1 MTGRAGSC
9 PGRRRRLCRRAGDL
23 RRGGGLIPGR
33 GGLRVT
39 DRSTLLLSMRGIN
52 KQFLGVS
59 ALRDAHFQVA
69 RGEVHALIGQNGAGK
84 STIIKILTGVYT
96 KDSGR
101 IEFDGRE
108 VAFSSPHAA
117 QLAGLST
124 IYQEVNLVPFRSVA
138 ENVFLNRE
146 PKRYALIDWGRMN
159 REAAAILRRLDMGV
173 DVSRP
178 LYEYSIATQQMT
190 ALARALSTEAKLVI
204 MDEPTSALA
213 DNEVQTLFRVIRQLK
228 GEGISVVFVSHRL
241 DELYAVCDRVTV
253 MRDGRT
259 VEERAMSEIGRYELV
274 AKMLGRELAE
284 ELSHR
289 RADDDGARA
298 DQPPVIEAVDLRR
311 GRALDGVS
319 LSIRPGEIV
328 GLAGLLGSGRSETA
342 RAIFGADPPESGT
355 VAVNGTPL
363 RLRSPRD
370 AVEHRIGF
378 APEDRKTEG
387 IIPQLSV
394 RENLTLAL
402 LPHLRR
408 HGIVDRRRQ
417 AETVDRFIKAIGIK
431 CSSPDQPIRE
441 LSGGNQQKVL
451 LARWLCIDPQL
462 LILDEPTRGIDVGAK
477 RDIQVLVRQL
487 ADEGLAVLLI
497 SSELE
502 EIVSDS
508 DRVVTLRDGRSVA
521 ELSGGRITE
530 DALMRAMATG
540 TAADDAGPDARPDER
555 PAGGQA

>member
-1 MTGRAGSC
+1 MQ
-9 PGRRRRLCRRAGDL
+9 
-23 RRGGGLIPGR
+23 
-33 GGLRVT
+33 
-39 DRSTLLLSMRGIN
+39 GIN
-52 KQFLGVS
+52 KAFVGVA
-59 ALRDAHFQVA
+59 ALSDARFEVA
-69 RGEVHALIGQNGAGK
+69 PGEVHALIGQNGAGK
-84 STIIKILTGVYT
+84 STLIKVLTGVYAR
-96 KDSGR
+96 DSGR
-101 IEFDGRE
+101 IDFDGRE

-146 PKRYALIDWGRMN
+146 PTRFRVIDWGRMN
-159 REAAAILRRLDMGV
+159 REATAILRRLDV
-173 DVSRP
+173 DVDVTRP
-178 LYEYSIATQQMT
+178 IYEYSIATQQMT

-213 DNEVQTLFRVIRQLK
+213 EQEVQTLFRVIRQLK
-228 GEGISVVFVSHRL
+228 SEGISVVFVSHRL

-259 VEERAMSEIGRYELV
+259 IEVRPMSEISRYELV
-274 AKMLGRELAE
+274 SKMLGRELAE
-284 ELSHR
+284 QLSHR
-289 RADDDGARA
+289 RADDDAELA
-298 DQPPVIEAVDLRR
+298 DRQPVLEAAELRR

-319 LSIRPGEIV
+319 LSIRSGEIV

-342 RAIFGADPPESGT
+342 RAIFGAEPPDSGT
-355 VAVNGTPL
+355 VTVDGSPL
-363 RLRSPRD
+363 HLKSPKD
-370 AVEHRIGF
+370 AVANKIGF

-408 HGIVDRRRQ
+408 HGIVDGKRQ
-417 AETVDRFIKAIGIK
+417 AATVDRFIKAIGIK

-451 LARWLCIDPQL
+451 LARWLCTSPKL
-462 LILDEPTRGIDVGAK
+462 LLLDEPTRGIDVGAK

-502 EIVSDS
+502 ELIADS

-521 ELSGGRITE
+521 ELTGDQITE
-530 DALMRAMATG
+530 DALMQAMATG
-540 TAADDAGPDARPDER
+540 AAADDAGADAQA
-555 PAGGQA
+555 AGSQE

>member
-1 MTGRAGSC
+1 MPHRSEEKLPVA
-9 PGRRRRLCRRAGDL
+9 
-23 RRGGGLIPGR
+23 
-33 GGLRVT
+33 
-39 DRSTLLLSMRGIN
+39 DRSTPLLSMQGIS
-52 KQFLGVS
+52 KQFLGVP
-59 ALRDAHFQVA
+59 ALREARFEVA

-84 STIIKILTGVYT
+84 STLIKVLTGVYA
-96 KDSGR
+96 KDAGR

-146 PKRYALIDWGRMN
+146 PKRLGLIDWRRMN
-159 REAAAILRRLDMGV
+159 REAAGVLHRLDIDV
-173 DVSRP
+173 DVTRP

-190 ALARALSTEAKLVI
+190 ALARALSTEARLVI

-213 DNEVQTLFRVIRQLK
+213 EQEVQTLFGVIRRLK
-228 GEGISVVFVSHRL
+228 SEGISVVFVSHRL

-259 VEERAMSEIGRYELV
+259 VEECPMSGISRFELV
-274 AKMLGRELAE
+274 SRMLGRELAA

-289 RADDDGARA
+289 RAAEDDAVPAG
-298 DQPPVIEAVDLRR
+298 PPVLEAVDLRR

-319 LSIRPGEIV
+319 LSIRPREIV

-342 RAIFGADPPESGT
+342 RAIFGADPLDSGT
-355 VAVNGTPL
+355 IAVEGRPL

-370 AVEHRIGF
+370 AVAHKIAF
-378 APEDRKTEG
+378 APEDRKTDG

-394 RENLTLAL
+394 RENITLAL
-402 LPHLRR
+402 LPQLRR
-408 HGIVDRRRQ
+408 HGIVDRKRQ
-417 AETVDRFIKAIGIK
+417 ARIVDRFIGAIGIK
-431 CSSPDQPIRE
+431 CSSREQPVRE
-441 LSGGNQQKVL
+441 LSGGNQQKVI
-451 LARWLCIDPQL
+451 LARWLCIDPKL
-462 LILDEPTRGIDVGAK
+462 LIVDEPTRGIDVGAK

-502 EIVSDS
+502 EIIADAN
-508 DRVVTLRDGRSVA
+508 RVVTLRDGRSVA
-521 ELSGGRITE
+521 ELTGDHVTE
-530 DALMRAMATG
+530 DALMQAMATG
-540 TAADDAGPDARPDER
+540 AAADDAGEHVDPARGE
-555 PAGGQA
+555 A

>member
-1 MTGRAGSC
+1 MP
-9 PGRRRRLCRRAGDL
+9 PGPEDTLGPRRRHPVPNTEGFPVADG
-23 RRGGGLIPGR
+23 P
-33 GGLRVT
+33 
-39 DRSTLLLSMRGIN
+39 SPLLSMQGIT
-52 KQFLGVS
+52 KRFLGS
-59 ALRDAHFQVA
+59 PALLDAHFEVA

-84 STIIKILTGVYT
+84 STLIKVLTGVYA

-108 VAFSSPHAA
+108 VAFPSPHAA

-146 PKRYALIDWGRMN
+146 PKRFGLIDWRRMN
-159 REAAAILRRLDMGV
+159 REAAAILRRLDIDI
-173 DVSRP
+173 DVTRP
-178 LYEYSIATQQMT
+178 LHDYAIATQQMT

-213 DNEVQTLFRVIRQLK
+213 EQEVQTLFRVIRRLK
-228 GEGISVVFVSHRL
+228 AEGVSVVFVSHRL
-241 DELYAVCDRVTV
+241 DELYAVSDRVTV

-259 VEERAMSEIGRYELV
+259 IEERPMAEISRYELV
-274 AKMLGRELAE
+274 SKMLGRELAE
-284 ELSHR
+284 QLSHR
-289 RADDDGARA
+289 RADEDGELAGQR
-298 DQPPVIEAVDLRR
+298 PVLEAADLRR

-328 GLAGLLGSGRSETA
+328 GLAGLLGSGRTETA
-342 RAIFGADPPESGT
+342 RAIFGADPLDSGT
-355 VAVNGTPL
+355 IRIDGAPVQV
-363 RLRSPRD
+363 RSPRT
-370 AVEHRIGF
+370 AVEHNIGLSS
-378 APEDRKTEG
+378 EDRKTEG
-387 IIPQLSV
+387 IIPHLSV

-408 HGIVDRRRQ
+408 HGIVDRKRQ
-417 AETVDRFIKAIGIK
+417 TEVVDRFITAIGIK
-431 CSSPDQPIRE
+431 CSSPEQPIRE

-451 LARWLCIDPQL
+451 LARWLCTDPRL

-477 RDIQVLVRQL
+477 RDIQALVRQL
-487 ADEGLAVLLI
+487 ADDGLAVLLI

-502 EIVSDS
+502 EIIANS

-521 ELSGGRITE
+521 GFSGDQITE
-530 DALMRAMATG
+530 EALMQAMATG
-540 TAADDAGPDARPDER
+540 SAADDAGGDVVDD
-555 PAGGQA
+555 AGGDVVDGAGNDAPNADPA

>member
-1 MTGRAGSC
+1 ME
-9 PGRRRRLCRRAGDL
+9 GRRLLVVDSA
-23 RRGGGLIPGR
+23 P
-33 GGLRVT
+33 
-39 DRSTLLLSMRGIN
+39 LLSMHGIN
-52 KQFLGVS
+52 KQFLGIP
-59 ALRDAHFQVA
+59 ALRDAHFEVA

-84 STIIKILTGVYT
+84 STLIKVLTGVHA

-108 VAFSSPHAA
+108 VSFSSPHAA

-124 IYQEVNLVPFRSVA
+124 IYQEVNLVPFRSLA

-146 PKRYALIDWGRMN
+146 PRRFGLIDWGRMN
-159 REAAAILRRLDMGV
+159 REAAAVLHRLELVV
-173 DVSRP
+173 DVTRP
-178 LYEYSIATQQMT
+178 LNEYSIATQQMT
-190 ALARALSTEAKLVI
+190 ALARALSTEARLVI

-213 DNEVQTLFRVIRQLK
+213 EHEVQTLFRVIRQIK
-228 GEGISVVFVSHRL
+228 DEGISVIFVSHRL

-259 VEERAMSEIGRYELV
+259 IEQCPMSGISRYELV
-274 AKMLGRELAE
+274 SKMLGRELAE
-284 ELSHR
+284 QLSR
-289 RADDDGARA
+289 RRSGE
-298 DQPPVIEAVDLRR
+298 EALHSDREPLLEAEDLHR

-328 GLAGLLGSGRSETA
+328 GLAGLLGSGRTETA
-342 RAIFGADPPESGT
+342 RAIFGADPLDSGT
-355 VAVNGTPL
+355 VTLEGAPL
-363 RLRSPRD
+363 RLKSPAD
-370 AVEHRIGF
+370 AVEHKIGMSS
-378 APEDRKTEG
+378 EDRKTEG

-408 HGIVDRRRQ
+408 HGIVDRKQ
-417 AETVDRFIKAIGIK
+417 QTEIVDRFIRSIGIK
-431 CSSPDQPIRE
+431 CSSPEQPIRE

-451 LARWLCIDPQL
+451 LARWLCTNPKL

-487 ADEGLAVLLI
+487 ADDGLAVLLI

-508 DRVVTLRDGRSVA
+508 DRVVALRDGRTVA
-521 ELSGGRITE
+521 ELPGDQITE

-540 TAADDAGPDARPDER
+540 SATDEDAAADAGATRSQ
-555 PAGGQA
+555 G

>member
-1 MTGRAGSC
+1 
-9 PGRRRRLCRRAGDL
+9 
-23 RRGGGLIPGR
+23 
-33 GGLRVT
+33 
-39 DRSTLLLSMRGIN
+39 
-52 KQFLGVS
+52 
-59 ALRDAHFQVA
+59 
-69 RGEVHALIGQNGAGK
+69 
-84 STIIKILTGVYT
+84 
-96 KDSGR
+96 
-101 IEFDGRE
+101 
-108 VAFSSPHAA
+108 
-117 QLAGLST
+117 
-124 IYQEVNLVPFRSVA
+124 VPFRSVA

-146 PKRYALIDWGRMN
+146 PKRFGLIDWGRMN
-159 REAAAILRRLDMGV
+159 REAAAILRRLDIDV

-178 LYEYSIATQQMT
+178 LYEFSIATQQMT

-259 VEERAMSEIGRYELV
+259 IEERTMSDISRYELV
-274 AKMLGRELAE
+274 STMLGRELAE
-284 ELSHR
+284 QLSHR
-289 RADDDGARA
+289 RGPEDDTLLAT
-298 DQPPVIEAVDLRR
+298 PPMLEAAELRR

-319 LSIRPGEIV
+319 VSIRPGEIV
-328 GLAGLLGSGRSETA
+328 GLAGLLGSGRTETA
-342 RAIFGADPPESGT
+342 RAIFGADPLDSGT
-355 VAVNGTPL
+355 VAVDGTPL
-363 RLRSPRD
+363 NLKSPAD
-370 AVEHRIGF
+370 GVKHKIGF
-378 APEDRKTEG
+378 SSEDRKTEG
-387 IIPQLSV
+387 IIAQLSV

-402 LPHLRR
+402 LPRLRR

-417 AETVDRFIKAIGIK
+417 TETVDRFIKAIGIK
-431 CSSPDQPIRE
+431 CSSPDQPVRE

-451 LARWLCIDPQL
+451 LARWLCTDPKL

-502 EIVSDS
+502 EIISDS

-521 ELSGGRITE
+521 ELTGDQITE
-530 DALMRAMATG
+530 SALMQAIATG
-540 TAADDAGPDARPDER
+540 TAVDSARPAEEQ
-555 PAGGQA
+555 P

>member
-1 MTGRAGSC
+1 M
-9 PGRRRRLCRRAGDL
+9 
-23 RRGGGLIPGR
+23 
-33 GGLRVT
+33 
-39 DRSTLLLSMRGIN
+39 LSMRGIN
-52 KQFLGVS
+52 KQFLGVP
-59 ALRDAHFQVA
+59 ALRDADFEVA
-69 RGEVHALIGQNGAGK
+69 PGEVHALIGQNGAGK
-84 STIIKILTGVYT
+84 STLIKILTGVYS

-108 VAFSSPHAA
+108 VDFSSPHAA

-146 PKRYALIDWGRMN
+146 PKRFGLIDWRRMN
-159 REAAAILRRLDMGV
+159 REAAAILRRLDIDV
-173 DVSRP
+173 DVTRP
-178 LYEYSIATQQMT
+178 LYEYAIATQQMT
-190 ALARALSTEAKLVI
+190 ALARALSTEARLVI

-213 DNEVQTLFRVIRQLK
+213 ENEVQTLFRVIRQLK
-228 GEGISVVFVSHRL
+228 SEGISVVFVSHRL
-241 DELYAVCDRVTV
+241 DELYAVCDRVTI

-259 VEERAMSEIGRYELV
+259 IEQRPMSEISRYELV
-274 AKMLGRELAE
+274 SKMLGRELAE

-289 RADDDGARA
+289 RADEQGALA
-298 DQPPVIEAVDLRR
+298 DREPLLEAVDLHR
-311 GRALDGVS
+311 GRALEGVS
-319 LSIRPGEIV
+319 VSVRPGEIV

-342 RAIFGADPPESGT
+342 RAIFGADPPDSGT
-355 VAVNGTPL
+355 VAVDGAPL
-363 RLRSPRD
+363 HLRSPRD
-370 AVEHRIGF
+370 AVRNKIGF

-408 HGIVDRRRQ
+408 HGIVDRKRQ

-431 CSSPDQPIRE
+431 CSSPEQPIRE

-451 LARWLCIDPQL
+451 LARWLCTNPRL
-462 LILDEPTRGIDVGAK
+462 LMLDEPTRGIDVGAK

-502 EIVSDS
+502 EIIAGS
-508 DRVVTLRDGRSVA
+508 DRVMALRDGRSVA
-521 ELSGGRITE
+521 EFTGDQITE
-530 DALMRAMATG
+530 NALMQAMATG
-540 TAADDAGPDARPDER
+540 SAADEAGDDAAGDDAEGAADGAAA
-555 PAGGQA
+555 AGSAHE